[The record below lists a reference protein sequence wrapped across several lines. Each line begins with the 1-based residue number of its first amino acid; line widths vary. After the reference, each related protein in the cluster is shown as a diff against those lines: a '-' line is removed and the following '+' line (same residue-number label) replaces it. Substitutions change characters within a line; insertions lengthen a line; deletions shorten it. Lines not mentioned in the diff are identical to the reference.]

1 MPYGLSPYPAQP
13 YSAPTNNT
21 TAGGY
26 SSILPAP
33 ELSSTA
39 AAQSEEDTEPM
50 RQWRERQQAEI
61 KKRDEESKRKKEETV
76 LKAEKAIDAFY
87 ESYNAEKEK
96 NIRKNK

>member
-1 MPYGLSPYPAQP
+1 
-13 YSAPTNNT
+13 
-21 TAGGY
+21 
-26 SSILPAP
+26 
-33 ELSSTA
+33 
-39 AAQSEEDTEPM
+39 M

-87 ESYNAEKEK
+87 ENYNAEKEK